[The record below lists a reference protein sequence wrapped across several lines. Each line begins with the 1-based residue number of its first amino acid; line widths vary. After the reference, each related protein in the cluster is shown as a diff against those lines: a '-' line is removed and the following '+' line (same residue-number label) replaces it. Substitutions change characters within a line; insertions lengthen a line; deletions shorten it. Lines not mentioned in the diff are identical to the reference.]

1 MRYKFQPHQLPFYDA
16 FHAWNIERQT
26 EAYLARM
33 TELGAQYD
41 NMWLNRWSRRVGKTS
56 DDLLLAQESATRYA
70 IATGHGARGMI
81 AIPVQKKIGGIIV
94 PLARSLFSDAP
105 KGYAPEHRTSGA
117 GLHEHL
123 YIPAI
128 ETRIILVG
136 IDNHPRALAGTDL
149 DFFIGCE
156 FGFADFGMA
165 DQYESII
172 QPQFQGRPWAWSLI
186 ESSEPEIPDHDFN
199 KRFKPDCLARKAYWS
214 MNIEDN
220 TSLPRAEI
228 DKEIRRMGG
237 RNAPACKRELFN
249 EVDADPEVMIVPEFD
264 EDVHAVDPQW
274 FPQPQH
280 ALAWEGHDP
289 GTTDPQGLVGGYLD
303 WDRQQLVIQFAWQEP
318 NASTG
323 RVVAV
328 TQGFERKLWGTEHAD
343 AWHRANGEPLQHIAH
358 AEKTGMG
365 QVWFAPERSLTYWD
379 DATETLRP
387 NPFARISD
395 IDNQFIIDLNKDHA
409 MGIRAAEK
417 GPGSADADLQFLRNL
432 FEERHP
438 DTGKPLI
445 VILKNGKTEHLIQQ
459 LRSGRW
465 RMRDGVHK
473 VDWERSKLLGHCD
486 CIAALKYM
494 VRDVR
499 WNRKPHPPKH
509 RDLNAPGILVPDSL
523 KRDSNSVTM
532 SRPGMLAGNPRIKL
546 RNR

>member
-1 MRYKFQPHQLPFYDA
+1 MRFKFQPHQLPFYDA
-16 FHAWNIERQT
+16 FHAWNAERQT
-26 EAYLARM
+26 EPYLARM
-33 TELGAQYD
+33 VELGAQYD

-56 DDLLLAQESATRYA
+56 DDLLLSHEASTRYA
-70 IATGHGARGMI
+70 LAKGEGALGMV
-81 AIPVQKKIGGIIV
+81 AIPVQKKIGGILV
-94 PLARSLFSDAP
+94 PLARALFKDAP
-105 KGYAPEHRTSGA
+105 RGYAPEHRTSG
-117 GLHEHL
+117 GGFHEHL

-128 ETRIILVG
+128 ESRIVLVG
-136 IDNHPRALAGTDL
+136 IDNHPRALAGTAL
-149 DFFIGCE
+149 DFFVGCE

-199 KRFKPDCLARKAYWS
+199 KRLKPDCEARKAYWS

-249 EVDADPEVMIVPEFD
+249 EVDVDPETMIVPEFD
-264 EDVHAVDPQW
+264 EDVHAVDPAFW
-274 FPQPQH
+274 LQPQY

-289 GTTDPQGLVGGYLD
+289 GTTDPQGLVGGYLH
-303 WDRQQLVIQFAWQEP
+303 WSRQTVVIQFAWQKP

-323 RVVAV
+323 EVVEV
-328 TQGFERKLWGTEHAD
+328 TKGFERKLWGTEHQD
-343 AWHRANGEPLQHIAH
+343 PKNRVPGPLQSIAH
-358 AEKTGMG
+358 AERAGDG
-365 QVWFAPERSLTYWD
+365 SIWEAPARALTYWD
-379 DATETLRP
+379 DATRTLKP

-417 GPGSADADLQFLRNL
+417 GPGSADADLQVLRTL

-438 DTGKPLI
+438 DTGLPRI
-445 VILKNGKTEHLIQQ
+445 VILKNGKTEHLLQQ

-465 RMRDGVHK
+465 KLRDGVHK

-486 CIAALKYM
+486 CLAALKYM
-494 VRDVR
+494 IRDIR
-499 WNRKPHPPKH
+499 WNRKPSPPQVIDH
-509 RDLNAPGILVPDSL
+509 NAPGIFVPEAL
-523 KRDSNSVTM
+523 RKAAGTVTLHT
-532 SRPGMLAGNPRIKL
+532 PKVLGAGPRM
-546 RNR
+546 RTR

>member
-1 MRYKFQPHQLPFYDA
+1 MRYKFQAHQLAFYDA
-16 FHAWNIERQT
+16 FHAWNVERQT
-26 EAYLARM
+26 RAYLDTMR
-33 TELGAQYD
+33 ELGAQYD

-56 DDLLLAQESATRYA
+56 DSLLLGAEASAQYA
-70 IATGHGARGMI
+70 NRTGEGALGMI
-81 AIPVQKKIGGIIV
+81 AIPVQKKIGGVLV
-94 PLARSLFSDAP
+94 PLTRALFKDAP
-105 KGYAPEHRTSGA
+105 HGYFPEHRSSGG

-128 ETRIILVG
+128 ESRIVLVG
-136 IDNHPRALAGTDL
+136 INDHPRALAGTYL
-149 DFFIGCE
+149 DFFVGTE
-156 FGFADFGMA
+156 FGFTEAGMA
-165 DQYESII
+165 DEYTSVI
-172 QPQFQGRPWAWSLI
+172 QPQFQRRPWAWSLI

-199 KRFKPDCLARKAYWS
+199 KRFKPDAMARKAFWS
-214 MNIEDN
+214 MVITDN
-220 TSLPRAEI
+220 TSLTPEEI
-228 DKEIRRMGG
+228 DDEIRRTGG
-237 RNAPACKRELFN
+237 RNHPTCKRELFN
-249 EVDADPEVMIVPEFD
+249 EVAVDPEVMLVPEFD
-264 EDVHAVDPQW
+264 EDLHVVDPQW
-274 FPQPQH
+274 YPQPKY

-343 AWHRANGEPLQHIAH
+343 AWHRAGGEPLQHIAH

-365 QVWFAPERSLTYWD
+365 QVWFAPDRSLTYWD
-379 DATETLRP
+379 DTTETLRP

-465 RMRDGVHK
+465 KMRDGIHK

-499 WNRKPHPPKH
+499 WNRKPSPPKH
-509 RDLNAPGILVPDSL
+509 RDMNAPGIFVPDSL